1 MAIESMLLRVPV
13 AIKAKVTED
22 LKLKI
27 IADLENTVKEMKLD
41 IEQFDFQAKQVMNQ
55 AANDLQSLP
64 DVRRQ
69 IDFERKKR
77 TDALQEAEDKLERA
91 RNLELGQ
98 EVGHGSLER
107 TVEVKIGTNLET
119 LMGAEILTEDGKV
132 IAFRE

>member
-1 MAIESMLLRVPV
+1 
-13 AIKAKVTED
+13 
-22 LKLKI
+22 
-27 IADLENTVKEMKLD
+27 MKLD

-77 TDALQEAEDKLERA
+77 TDALQETEEKLDRA
-91 RNLELGQ
+91 KNLELGQ
-98 EVGHGSLER
+98 EVGHGNLER

>member
-1 MAIESMLLRVPV
+1 MTDERMYLRVPV
-13 AIKAKVTED
+13 AVKAKVTKD
-22 LKLKI
+22 LKMKI

-41 IEQFDFQAKQVMNQ
+41 LEHFDFQAKQVMNQ

-77 TDALQEAEDKLERA
+77 TDGLQEAEDKLKRA
-91 RNLELGQ
+91 QELELGQ
-98 EVGHGSLER
+98 EVGHGNLER
-107 TVEVKIGTNLET
+107 TVEVQVGTDLES
-119 LMGAEILTEDGKV
+119 LMGAEILTEDGKI